1 VRSFAGIYRGLLVQ
15 MRARGYDVFG
25 DPPHLSTIEKM
36 KAVVAL

>member
-15 MRARGYDVFG
+15 MRARGYDVFSE
-25 DPPHLSTIEKM
+25 PPHLSTVEKM